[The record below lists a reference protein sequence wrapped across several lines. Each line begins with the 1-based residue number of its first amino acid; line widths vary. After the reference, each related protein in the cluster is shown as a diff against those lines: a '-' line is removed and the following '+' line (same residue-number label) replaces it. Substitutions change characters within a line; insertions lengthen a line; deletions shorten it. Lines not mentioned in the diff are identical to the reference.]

1 MEWIKIALQVII
13 AITIF
18 NVWIIRFGKPT
29 RWRGGTSN
37 NMEEEFEAYG
47 LPSWFM
53 TLIRFLK
60 LTLAALL
67 IVGIFMPVLI
77 QPAAIFMGILMLGA
91 IAMHIKVKDP
101 MMKSFPAFSLL
112 VLSCI
117 LIFA

>member
-18 NVWIIRFGKPT
+18 NVWIIRFGNPT
-29 RWRGGTSN
+29 RWRGGASK

-53 TLIRFLK
+53 TVIRFLK

-77 QPAAIFMGILMLGA
+77 KPAATFMAILMLGA
-91 IAMHIKVKDP
+91 IAMHIKLNDP
-101 MMKSFPAFSLL
+101 IIKSFPAFSLL
-112 VLSCI
+112 VLSCV